1 MHLQFIIHLN
11 HLTLHVSSNI
21 HVMLITID
29 TIAQKPLPSS
39 TKRIWEDTFAIV
51 HLFFTSL

>member
-39 TKRIWEDTFAIV
+39 TKRIWEHTFV